1 MGGKASIFEICKG
14 TPTKEKLIPMPA
26 VIDLDKKISGP
37 ADDQINN
44 PQGYRYFSEHE
55 IKILSVKH
63 KNDLKVEVTPPSKCQ
78 TSEIIGQGSFGR
90 VLFAANLETGEL
102 MALKQIPLIEFSYGS
117 AHERVKEIQEEVEI
131 LSRLNHKNIVRYLG
145 TKRDDQFLL
154 IFMEYVAGGTIS
166 SLLNKYGKFNETLI
180 RVYTQQILEGLEYLH
195 YHKIIHRD
203 IKGANVLV
211 GNDGV
216 CKLAD
221 FGSAKR
227 IIGIDD
233 RGSQFKSLKGT
244 TN

>member
-1 MGGKASIFEICKG
+1 MGGKASIFDICKG
-14 TPTKEKLIPMPA
+14 PPTKEKLAPIPQI
-26 VIDLDKKISGP
+26 IDLDKKIAGP
-37 ADDQINN
+37 TDDLINN
-44 PQGYRYFSEHE
+44 PQGYKYFSESE
-55 IKILSVKH
+55 EKQLSFKHH
-63 KNDLKVEVTPPSKCQ
+63 KNPKIEVRPPSKFQ

-102 MALKQIPLIEFSYGS
+102 MALKQIPLVEFSYGT
-117 AHERVKEIQEEVEI
+117 AHEKIKEIQEEVEI
-131 LSRLNHKNIVRYLG
+131 LSHLKHKNIVRYLG
-145 TKRDDQFLL
+145 TKKDENFLL
-154 IFMEYVAGGTIS
+154 IFMEYVAGGTIT

-180 RVYTQQILEGLEYLH
+180 RLYTQQILEGLEYLH
-195 YHKIIHRD
+195 FNKIIHRD

-227 IIGIDD
+227 FIGIEE
-233 RGSQFKSLKGT
+233 RSQFKSLKGT